1 MSEFKIHL
9 QRATSGKPLNADEMR
24 EAMNALFSGAA
35 SDVEIAGFLS
45 ALRARGETVT
55 EIAAAAQA
63 MRDHALKVEAPDDV
77 IDTCGTGGDGG
88 GTYNIS
94 TAAALIVAGC
104 GVKVA
109 KHGNKAL
116 SSKSGSSEVLEALGV
131 RLDIPP
137 AAITRCI
144 YEANVGFM
152 FAALH
157 HKAVSHAAAA
167 RKALGVRTMF
177 NVLGPLSNPAG
188 AKRQLMGVF
197 ARDLV
202 RPIAEVLPRL
212 GVTRAWV
219 VHGGDGLDE
228 LTTTG
233 PAHVAAL
240 ENGLVIEFDVTP
252 QEAGLPVA
260 RADDLAGGDP
270 RENADALRRLLN
282 GEKSAY
288 RDIAVL
294 NAAAAL
300 MVAEKANHLE
310 PAARMAERAIDSG
323 AAKDALAR
331 LVKYSNLDT

>member
-1 MSEFKIHL
+1 MSAFTTHL
-9 QRATSGKPLNADEMR
+9 QRATSGKPLNAAQMR
-24 EAMNALFSGAA
+24 EAMNALFSGDA

-45 ALRARGETVT
+45 ALRARGETVE
-55 EIAAAAQA
+55 EIAAAAQT
-63 MRDHALKVEAPDDV
+63 MREHALKVEAPDDV
-77 IDTCGTGGDGG
+77 VDTCGTGGDGG

-104 GVKVA
+104 GVQVA

-131 RLDIPP
+131 KLDIPP

-157 HKAVSHAAAA
+157 HKAVGHVAAA
-167 RKALGVRTMF
+167 RKALGVRTIF

-188 AKRQLMGVF
+188 AKRQVMGVF

-202 RPIAEVLPRL
+202 RPIAEVMPRL

-219 VHGGDGLDE
+219 AHGSDGLDE

-233 PAHVAAL
+233 PTHVAAL
-240 ENGLVIEFDVTP
+240 ENGLVTEFDVTP
-252 QEAGLPVA
+252 EEAGLPMA
-260 RADDLAGGDP
+260 NAADLAGGDP
-270 RENADALRRLLN
+270 RENADALRRLLD
-282 GEKSAY
+282 GEKTAY

-300 MVAEKANHLE
+300 IVAEKANHLE

-323 AAKDALAR
+323 AAKDALAN
-331 LVKYSNLDT
+331 LVKYSNAS

>member
-1 MSEFKIHL
+1 MSAFTTHL
-9 QRATSGKPLNADEMR
+9 QRATSGKPLNAVQMR
-24 EAMNALFSGAA
+24 EAMSALFSGEAT
-35 SDVEIAGFLS
+35 DVEIAGFLA
-45 ALRARGETVT
+45 ALRARGETVE
-55 EIAAAAQA
+55 EIAAAAQT
-63 MRDHALKVEAPDDV
+63 MREHALKVEAPDDV
-77 IDTCGTGGDGG
+77 VDTCGTGGDGG

-104 GVKVA
+104 GVQVA

-131 RLDIPP
+131 KLDIPP

-157 HKAVSHAAAA
+157 HKAVGHVAAA
-167 RKALGVRTMF
+167 RKALGVRTIF

-188 AKRQLMGVF
+188 AKRQVMGVF

-202 RPIAEVLPRL
+202 RPIAEVMPRL

-219 VHGGDGLDE
+219 VHGSDGLDE

-233 PAHVAAL
+233 PTHVAAL
-240 ENGLVIEFDVTP
+240 ENGLVTEFDVTP
-252 QEAGLPVA
+252 EEAGLPMA
-260 RADDLAGGDP
+260 NAADLAGGDP
-270 RENADALRRLLN
+270 RENADALRRLLD
-282 GEKSAY
+282 GEKNAY

-300 MVAEKANHLE
+300 IVAEKANHLE

-323 AAKDALAR
+323 AAKDALAN
-331 LVKYSNLDT
+331 LVKYSNAS